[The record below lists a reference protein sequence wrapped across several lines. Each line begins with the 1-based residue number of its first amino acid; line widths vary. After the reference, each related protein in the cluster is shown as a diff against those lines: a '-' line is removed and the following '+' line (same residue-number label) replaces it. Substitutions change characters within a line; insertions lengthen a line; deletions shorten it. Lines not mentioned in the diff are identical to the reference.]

1 MDKRKMDLVE
11 ALALNSERLQFLGI
25 KGTRS
30 DYLNLRV
37 YVRLHSIPFG
47 ALDFFEII
55 CTNAVDYVIR
65 PRNPNCIEGGPMVE
79 LHKHHPLLDRPGLQD
94 VPGGDGEMFNP
105 PLKLQ
110 LLILEQ
116 SHVIAERF
124 EIQPWEWN
132 GSSFS

>member
-11 ALALNSERLQFLGI
+11 ALALNSGRLQFLGI

-30 DYLNLRV
+30 DYLNLSV
-37 YVRLHSIPFG
+37 YVRLHLISTG
-47 ALDFFEII
+47 TLDCFEII

-65 PRNPNCIEGGPMVE
+65 PRNPNCIEGRPMVE

-94 VPGGDGEMFNP
+94 VPGGDGEMFVP
-105 PLKLQ
+105 RLKLQ